1 MRDMVAHQ
9 RYFGCRATYHV
20 IARYLVS
27 HIYVNLCQLN
37 SYLALETTIHVVFLY
52 LPSHGQE
59 ALEGLM
65 LVYHTLLDT
74 LKNLIPLSCNS
85 SAISCFLNFYTIL
98 HCFV

>member
-9 RYFGCRATYHV
+9 RDFGYGAIYHV

-37 SYLALETTIHVVFLY
+37 SYLALETTVHVVFAY
-52 LPSHGQE
+52 LPSPGQE
-59 ALEGLM
+59 ALESLIRC
-65 LVYHTLLDT
+65 HTLLDT
-74 LKNLIPLSCNS
+74 LKNFMPVWCNS

>member
-9 RYFGCRATYHV
+9 RYFGCGAIYHV

-37 SYLALETTIHVVFLY
+37 SYLALETTIQVVFLY
-52 LPSHGQE
+52 LPSPGQE
-59 ALEGLM
+59 ALESLIHC
-65 LVYHTLLDT
+65 HTLLDT
-74 LKNLIPLSCNS
+74 LKTFIPLSCNS